1 MATLKEVVQVVREVR
16 GDKDEQVGRRLREIE
31 HIVRKYHV
39 LSGLTP
45 QSATQLLEEL
55 GPTFVKLGQIASSR
69 SDVIPPEYAQAFKKL
84 QTDVEPM
91 PFPTMEQTLNA
102 ALGHPWQETFD
113 VLVEKPLGSASIAQ
127 VHKARIAEHPRGVAR
142 KAVGACDSAASP
154 APAAAAAPV
163 AAASAVAPASASVAS
178 SASPAPAP
186 AATSYPAPAASSA
199 DAATASAPILSPEAA
214 PPGTWVA
221 VKVRRPQVA
230 EDTLQD
236 LALLRRVVALVGL
249 THTEQGMKLT
259 LNDLVDELER
269 TTREEIDFCVELR
282 NLERFHSL
290 LFDQP
295 GVESPVPYP
304 QLSTDDVLVMEYVEG
319 PLISEKA
326 AIRAHGWDLA
336 KLGHAIA
343 ESYVTQVVD
352 NGFFH
357 ADPHGGNIVVRDGKI
372 VWIDLGMVGTLTVSQ
387 RALITKAMKAAVEND
402 PFLMME
408 ALLGATRQG
417 SEVDYGALLEKLSL
431 LLAQYMSEN
440 LSDIN
445 IGQLLTDI
453 LEILRKQDLSLPPE
467 YTLLARSM
475 LAIEGVL
482 SDVAP
487 NESIVKIIQTHI
499 QRREFTWASVETKA
513 REFGA
518 AVLSSTE
525 SAAHLPTQMSHTLQ
539 MLNRGQLKVNADVEV
554 EDRIIA
560 ALYSVCGTL
569 GMALISAGLFIG
581 SSMLCWTNMEPKL
594 LGVPLLGAL
603 GYIGAFVLGSYVVWR
618 NIKIR
623 HKQKNLEL

>member
-31 HIVRKYHV
+31 RIVRKYHV

-91 PFPTMEQTLNA
+91 PFATVEQTLDA

-127 VHKARIAEHPRGVAR
+127 VHKARIAEHPRGIVR
-142 KAVGACDSAASP
+142 KAAGPCDSAASP
-154 APAAAAAPV
+154 APAA
-163 AAASAVAPASASVAS
+163 
-178 SASPAPAP
+178 
-186 AATSYPAPAASSA
+186 SSA
-199 DAATASAPILSPEAA
+199 DVATASAPILSPEAA

-487 NESIVKIIQTHI
+487 NESIVKIIQAHI
-499 QRREFTWASVETKA
+499 QRHEFTWASVETKA

>member
-1 MATLKEVVQVVREVR
+1 MATLREVVQVVREVR
-16 GDKDEQVGRRLREIE
+16 SDKNEQVGRRLREIE
-31 HIVRKYHV
+31 RIVRKYHV

-91 PFPTMEQTLNA
+91 SFATVEQTLNA

-127 VHKARIAEHPRGVAR
+127 VHKARIAPHPRGVVR
-142 KAVGACDSAASP
+142 KDGAA
-154 APAAAAAPV
+154 
-163 AAASAVAPASASVAS
+163 APASASAS
-178 SASPAPAP
+178 AP
-186 AATSYPAPAASSA
+186 AATPATAAFSSAPTSDPASAPTPTPAPAAS
-199 DAATASAPILSPEAA
+199 AAPLLSPDQA
-214 PPGTWVA
+214 PPGAWVA
-221 VKVRRPQVA
+221 VKVQRPQVA
-230 EDTLQD
+230 QDTLQD
-236 LALLRRVVALVGL
+236 LALLRRAVALVGL
-249 THTEQGMKLT
+249 THAEQGMKLT
-259 LNDLVDELER
+259 LNDLVEELER
-269 TTREEIDFCVELR
+269 TTREEINFCVELR
-282 NLERFHSL
+282 NLERFHAL
-290 LFDQP
+290 LADQP
-295 GVESPVPYP
+295 GVESPIPYP
-304 QLSTDDVLVMEYVEG
+304 MLSTDDVLVMEYVEG
-319 PLISEKA
+319 PLISDKA
-326 AIRAHGWDLA
+326 AIRARGWDLA

-357 ADPHGGNIVVRDGKI
+357 ADPHGGNIVVRDGEI
-372 VWIDLGMVGTLTVSQ
+372 VWIDLGMVGTLTVAQ

-417 SEVDYGALLEKLSL
+417 SEVDYGTLLEKLSQL
-431 LLAQYMSEN
+431 LNQYMSEN

-445 IGQLLTDI
+445 IGQLFTDV

-487 NESIVKIIQTHI
+487 SESIVKIIQTHI
-499 QRREFTWASVETKA
+499 QRHEFTWASFETKA

-554 EDRIIA
+554 EDRLVA

>member
-31 HIVRKYHV
+31 RIVRKYHV

-55 GPTFVKLGQIASSR
+55 GPTFVKLGQIASAR

-91 PFPTMEQTLNA
+91 PFPTVEQTLNV

-142 KAVGACDSAASP
+142 KAVGACDSSAIVDAAQAAASKP
-154 APAAAAAPV
+154 ATAAAAPAAPASGSTPAAAA
-163 AAASAVAPASASVAS
+163 PAS
-178 SASPAPAP
+178 
-186 AATSYPAPAASSA
+186 TS
-199 DAATASAPILSPEAA
+199 DSAPILSPEAA

-518 AVLSSTE
+518 AMLSSTE

>member
-55 GPTFVKLGQIASSR
+55 GPTFVKLGQIASAR

-91 PFPTMEQTLNA
+91 PFATVEQTLNA

-142 KAVGACDSAASP
+142 KAVGACDSGAVADAAQAAASK
-154 APAAAAAPV
+154 PAAAAASP
-163 AAASAVAPASASVAS
+163 AAPASGPTPAA
-178 SASPAPAP
+178 AAPAS
-186 AATSYPAPAASSA
+186 TS
-199 DAATASAPILSPEAA
+199 DSAPILSPEAA

>member
-55 GPTFVKLGQIASSR
+55 GPTFVKLGQIASAR

-91 PFPTMEQTLNA
+91 PFPTVEQTLNV

-142 KAVGACDSAASP
+142 KVSGACDSSAVVDAAQAAASKP
-154 APAAAAAPV
+154 ATAAAAPAAPASGSTPAAAA
-163 AAASAVAPASASVAS
+163 PAS
-178 SASPAPAP
+178 
-186 AATSYPAPAASSA
+186 TS
-199 DAATASAPILSPEAA
+199 DSAPILSPEAA

-387 RALITKAMKAAVEND
+387 RALD
-402 PFLMME
+402 
-408 ALLGATRQG
+408 
-417 SEVDYGALLEKLSL
+417 
-431 LLAQYMSEN
+431 
-440 LSDIN
+440 
-445 IGQLLTDI
+445 
-453 LEILRKQDLSLPPE
+453 RK
-467 YTLLARSM
+467 
-475 LAIEGVL
+475 
-482 SDVAP
+482 
-487 NESIVKIIQTHI
+487 
-499 QRREFTWASVETKA
+499 SV
-513 REFGA
+513 
-518 AVLSSTE
+518 V
-525 SAAHLPTQMSHTLQ
+525 
-539 MLNRGQLKVNADVEV
+539 
-554 EDRIIA
+554 
-560 ALYSVCGTL
+560 
-569 GMALISAGLFIG
+569 
-581 SSMLCWTNMEPKL
+581 
-594 LGVPLLGAL
+594 
-603 GYIGAFVLGSYVVWR
+603 
-618 NIKIR
+618 
-623 HKQKNLEL
+623 

>member
-31 HIVRKYHV
+31 RIVRKYHV

-91 PFPTMEQTLNA
+91 PFATVEQTLDA

-142 KAVGACDSAASP
+142 KVSGACDSSAVVDAAQAAASKP
-154 APAAAAAPV
+154 ATAAAAPAVPASGSTPAAAAPAAAP
-163 AAASAVAPASASVAS
+163 
-178 SASPAPAP
+178 
-186 AATSYPAPAASSA
+186 
-199 DAATASAPILSPEAA
+199 ASAPILSPEAA